1 MDKLTELEKESKKLI
16 SLVKSKSEKENLEM
30 SLPELEF
37 VEKKPKIL
45 SMRIPSWVA
54 AAAMIAGIAI
64 GIVLPRHQTS
74 GIDRRS
80 AFNYADTCRS
90 IAQDDVNLS
99 LLITSL

>member
-1 MDKLTELEKESKKLI
+1 MDKMTELEKENLKLLSAI
-16 SLVKSKSEKENLEM
+16 KAKSDKENLEM
-30 SLPELEF
+30 TLPELEF
-37 VEKKPKIL
+37 VEEKSKIL

-64 GIVLPRHQTS
+64 GIALPRHQSS